1 MLDRLVVF
9 EKDVVDVRMH
19 RPEAAFEVGQQR
31 LDLGLG
37 DG

>member
-9 EKDVVDVRMH
+9 EKNVVDVRMY
-19 RPEAAFEVGQQR
+19 RSIAAFEVGQQR
-31 LDLGLG
+31 LGLGLG